1 VSENERGR
9 PPPTRLLALDAA
21 QTAQRCRPERPQAS
35 VRLGGVDLLR
45 TIAVFAVLYS
55 HISYYFIDDLH
66 SPWWL
71 LDVVNRSLIEGV
83 ALNNHLSFVGVAF
96 FMILTGLLI
105 TGSVTRHSAT
115 HFLGNRIGR
124 LLPLLWVSVAAA
136 ILLVKLH
143 INGMFSPQE
152 GIGKVDA
159 ALSFVL
165 GGFFLKPEVAV
176 LGVTWTLTV
185 QILFYL
191 YCVASRPLLRAMP
204 GMVPLVGAAV
214 CGAALAYNALV
225 PEAATVPMLSKIA
238 ATMPAIFVGQIIY
251 FAWNDI
257 VSWPWL
263 AGAIA
268 AQAGVV
274 EFATELHAYW
284 AGDRY
289 LWTIVVVTVTVLV
302 LAKSGGV
309 IASSRIVH
317 WVGTRSYAIYLLHT
331 LILYRVFEFCAG
343 WLGTTGAIIAFLA
356 VTAVA
361 SEVAFRVV
369 EVPANQWISTRLTR
383 REQREHA

>member
-1 VSENERGR
+1 M
-9 PPPTRLLALDAA
+9 
-21 QTAQRCRPERPQAS
+21 
-35 VRLGGVDLLR
+35 RLGGVDLLR

-71 LDVVNRSLIEGV
+71 LDVVNKGLIEGFK
-83 ALNNHLSFVGVAF
+83 LNNHLSFVGVAF

-105 TGSVTRHSAT
+105 TGSVTRHSTT

-143 INGMFSPQE
+143 INGMFSPQD
-152 GIGKVDA
+152 GIGTVDA

-191 YCVASRPLLRAMP
+191 YCVAARPLLRVLP
-204 GMVPLVGAAV
+204 GMVPLVGAAL
-214 CGAALAYNALV
+214 CSAALAYNALV

-251 FAWNDI
+251 FAWNGI

-263 AGAIA
+263 AAAIA
-268 AQAGVV
+268 AQVGVV
-274 EFATELHAYW
+274 ELATETHAYW
-284 AGDRY
+284 AGERY

-302 LAKSGGV
+302 LAKSRGA
-309 IASSRIVH
+309 IASSPVVH

-331 LILYRVFEFCAG
+331 LILYRVFELCVG
-343 WLGTTGAIIAFLA
+343 WLGTTGAITAFLV
-356 VTAVA
+356 VTAAA
-361 SEVAFRVV
+361 SELAYRAV
-369 EVPANQWISTRLTR
+369 ELPANRWISARLKT
-383 REQREHA
+383 REQRDRA